1 MVTNQ
6 EDIVNTM
13 QDWYQSTANSSHSQA
28 MTLTDFL
35 AKHEIQLPQISDSD
49 LNMLESPFAPEELQT
64 AIKAVHENSA
74 SGPSGQSIALF
85 KLLFIEIPSLMTA
98 AINQLAFIPELA
110 SLPEFQWIEVI

>member
-1 MVTNQ
+1 
-6 EDIVNTM
+6 
-13 QDWYQSTANSSHSQA
+13 
-28 MTLTDFL
+28 
-35 AKHEIQLPQISDSD
+35 
-49 LNMLESPFAPEELQT
+49 MLESPFAPEELQT

>member
-49 LNMLESPFAPEELQT
+49 LNMLESPFAPEEL
-64 AIKAVHENSA
+64 
-74 SGPSGQSIALF
+74 
-85 KLLFIEIPSLMTA
+85 
-98 AINQLAFIPELA
+98 
-110 SLPEFQWIEVI
+110 

>member
-13 QDWYQSTANSSHSQA
+13 QDWYQFTANSSHSQA
-28 MTLTDFL
+28 MTITDFL
-35 AKHEIQLPQISDSD
+35 AKHEIQLPQ
-49 LNMLESPFAPEELQT
+49 M
-64 AIKAVHENSA
+64 HENSA
-74 SGPSGQSIALF
+74 FGPSGESIALF

-110 SLPEFQWIEVI
+110 SLPEYQWIEVI